1 MVATPGHIINML
13 EKRKINFNSYK
24 YFCMDEANRMVD
36 LGFEGDV
43 RNIMSFFK
51 VTNSA
56 PVVDSDSDV
65 SFTAPKVNAAFLCH
79 NASEDPRF
87 CTAISHLSRTCQHR
101 LGGCCQPRRPAGCQ
115 ICQTGGKDGL
125 SA

>member
-43 RNIMSFFK
+43 QNIMSFFK

-56 PVVDSDSDV
+56 PIVDGDSDV
-65 SFTAPKVNAAFLCH
+65 SFTVPKVNAAFLCH

-87 CTAISHLSRTCQHR
+87 CTPISHLSLTFQ
-101 LGGCCQPRRPAGCQ
+101 
-115 ICQTGGKDGL
+115 
-125 SA
+125 